1 MMSKVF
7 IYGVVFIVF
16 CLLGLSFFFYSN
28 KTSQKKIVLKNHNV
42 FVLFDFDGTIADSF
56 TPAMLVLN
64 ELSDEFGYKKIPQ
77 EQWAALK
84 DYSAME
90 ILKKINISW
99 YKLPSF
105 VYRAKKCLA
114 CKIATMMPIVG
125 VKELLLNMKANGYQF
140 GIVTSNSQ
148 ENVKAF
154 LEQNGID
161 VFEVIYADSSVFGK
175 DKVLKRFLKNTGL
188 MAHNVV
194 YVGDEVRDIAAAH
207 KVGIRMIAVTWGFNS
222 RSLLTTYKP
231 EDIIDQPDQFV
242 LLLEK
247 YGTY

>member
-7 IYGVVFIVF
+7 ICCCVIIVF
-16 CLLGLSFFFYSN
+16 CLLGLTYFFYSN
-28 KTSQKKIVLKNHNV
+28 KTSQKKIVLKTHPV

-64 ELSDEFGYKKIPQ
+64 ELSDEFGYKKVPQ
-77 EQWAALK
+77 DQWAALK
-84 DYSAME
+84 DCSAME

-99 YKLPSF
+99 YKLPLF
-105 VYRAKKCLA
+105 VYRAKKCIA
-114 CKIATMMPIVG
+114 CKMASMLPIG
-125 VKELLLNMKANGYQF
+125 GMKELLLNMKENGFQL

-194 YVGDEVRDIAAAH
+194 YVGDEVRDIEAAH
-207 KVGIRMIAVTWGFNS
+207 KVGICMITVTWGFNS
-222 RSLLTTYKP
+222 RSLLAQYNP
-231 EDIIDQPDQFV
+231 EEIIDQPGQ
-242 LLLEK
+242 LLSLLKK
-247 YGTY
+247 YGA